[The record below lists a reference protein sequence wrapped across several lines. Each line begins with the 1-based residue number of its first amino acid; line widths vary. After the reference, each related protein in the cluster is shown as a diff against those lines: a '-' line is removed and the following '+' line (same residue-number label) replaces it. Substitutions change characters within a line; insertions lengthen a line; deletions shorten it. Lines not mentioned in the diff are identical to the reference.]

1 MSRNRNAH
9 AIVEK
14 PIAPSRSHTTRGSLY
29 LQVELK
35 TPKSRIYLNE
45 TQVGPLEEMP
55 FSNYN
60 PRVLQ
65 ESLEGENLKTYDII
79 EGCTPQDLWT
89 WNVGLQQREM
99 DLDQEFLD
107 ASLPK
112 YSMYL
117 YFNNFIRI

>member
-1 MSRNRNAH
+1 MRNPYA
-9 AIVEK
+9 A
-14 PIAPSRSHTTRGSLY
+14 SRSHNTGGSLY

-55 FSNYN
+55 FSSYN

-89 WNVGLQQREM
+89 WNVGLQQREV

-117 YFNNFIRI
+117 YFNNFITYIATK